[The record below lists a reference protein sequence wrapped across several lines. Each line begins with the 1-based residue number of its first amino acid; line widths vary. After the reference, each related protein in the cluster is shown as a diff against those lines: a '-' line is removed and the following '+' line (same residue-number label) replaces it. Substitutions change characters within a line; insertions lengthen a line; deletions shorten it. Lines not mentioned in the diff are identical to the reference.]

1 MAVDLYWD
9 DDSQTRLL
17 CVFDG
22 RWTWDELRAVFRTIS
37 RITRGVDHEVSAI
50 IDLRRMQIEP
60 GAILNADGLAF
71 AREII
76 RIGQQGAVGPMAVVG
91 ASPVIATVVETLRGM
106 DPSGAASRIIF
117 VESLRRA
124 RELLD
129 RPQ

>member
-1 MAVDLYWD
+1 MTVELYWD

-22 RWTWDELRAVFRTIS
+22 GWTWDELRAVFKTIS
-37 RITRGVDHEVSAI
+37 RITRDVDHEVSAI
-50 IDLRRMQIEP
+50 IDLRSMQIEP

-76 RIGQQGAVGPMAVVG
+76 RIGQQGAVGPMTVVG
-91 ASPVIATVVETLRGM
+91 ANPVIAKVVETLRGM
-106 DPSGAASRIIF
+106 DRSGAASRIVF

-124 RELLD
+124 REVLGS
-129 RPQ
+129 PQ